1 MTRRLLAL
9 LLLWAWA
16 CAAQAYDITDDTGH
30 VTRFATPPARI
41 VSVLPSLTET
51 VCALGACERLVA
63 VDRYSNWPAAV
74 RRLPQVG
81 GGLDPSVE
89 AIAALKPDL
98 VLMATSSR
106 AGVRLRALGLKV
118 LQLEPR
124 TGADVR
130 RVVVTLGRALGV
142 AGAEALLQRIDAD
155 VADAAN
161 ALPASARGLRVYFE
175 VSPAPHAAGR
185 GSFIGELM
193 HRLGLVN
200 VIGPEQGPFP
210 RINPE
215 YVVRAAPDLIMAS
228 QRSLIDMARRPGWAG
243 MAALREQR
251 TCGFDAEQRD
261 VLVRAGPRIAEGARL
276 MVQCVRQH
284 LDKR

>member
-1 MTRRLLAL
+1 MKILWTLLLA
-9 LLLWAWA
+9 AWA
-16 CAAQAYDITDDTGH
+16 CTAQAYDITDDTGH
-30 VTRFATPPARI
+30 VTQLAAPPARI

-124 TGADVR
+124 TGTDVR

-142 AGAEALLQRIDAD
+142 DGADALLQRIDAD

-261 VLVRAGPRIAEGARL
+261 MLVRAGPRIAEGARL